1 MGQSVCICSRGI
13 LTIENKRYFFIQ
25 NLDEGGFS
33 YVDLV
38 EGAQNGRFYALKRI
52 ICHDKE
58 DRKNALHEVEMHRM
72 FSHPNVLLLEAHCIQ
87 DKSPKC
93 EAWLLL
99 PYIRKGSL
107 WAELEKLRDANSFMS
122 EERILR
128 IFHGIC
134 AGLKAIH
141 DKGYAHRDV
150 KPTNVLLDEDEQP
163 LLMDLGSMNK
173 ARIEVKGSR
182 EAMSIQDW
190 AAQRCTIS
198 YRAPELFTVE
208 SHCIID
214 ERTDIWSLGCVLYAM
229 MFLEGPYDGIF
240 HKGDSVALAV
250 QNPISIPI
258 NCRMNLCL
266 FLGED
271 CLGASCN
278 CNTMKKK
285 AVHAFDN
292 LQHLLRSMMVVNPQ
306 ERPNISW
313 VLSQSEQLQPPG
325 NIQETSRI

>member
-258 NCRMNLCL
+258 NCRH
-266 FLGED
+266 
-271 CLGASCN
+271 S
-278 CNTMKKK
+278 T
-285 AVHAFDN
+285 N